1 MKPEEG
7 KESDPF
13 AGIEYVV
20 ADDKRFVQKLG
31 VGPEVYSSLRIIRG
45 AGDAIKLT
53 TAATAGAAVASSGA
67 VATTFFAG
75 SGWLAAI
82 GLGAAAVTPIGWVV
96 AAAVV
101 SGGAYF
107 GALKAYRAYEGQLV
121 DTIPRWINTPIDLM
135 GTAIV
140 DLLGGVALCVARSDD
155 KICDAEREHI
165 RDYFAEEWGV
175 DRAYSTAALR
185 LLEDNLEKATLEER
199 VAGFL
204 AFAEENPDCNIGA
217 LSERVRSLLEALV
230 EVDGRVD
237 PDEEAAIES
246 VMQQLR
252 QHGKRRKRAL
262 PDLRQTWIGR
272 TILGLSSAEAQ
283 DETSVAFAREDPAR
297 PRSSRPE
304 MGA

>member
-7 KESDPF
+7 MESDPF
-13 AGIEYVV
+13 AEIEYVV

-31 VGPEVYSSLRIIRG
+31 VGPEVYGSLRIVRG
-45 AGDAIKLT
+45 AGDVIKVA
-53 TAATAGAAVASSGA
+53 TAATAGATAASSGA

-82 GLGAAAVTPIGWVV
+82 GLGAAAVTPIGWVI

-140 DLLGGVALCVARSDD
+140 DLLGGVALCVARSAG

-165 RDYFAEEWGV
+165 RDYFVQEWGGRSRILNCGT
-175 DRAYSTAALR
+175 RA
-185 LLEDNLEKATLEER
+185 
-199 VAGFL
+199 AG
-204 AFAEENPDCNIGA
+204 
-217 LSERVRSLLEALV
+217 
-230 EVDGRVD
+230 
-237 PDEEAAIES
+237 
-246 VMQQLR
+246 
-252 QHGKRRKRAL
+252 
-262 PDLRQTWIGR
+262 
-272 TILGLSSAEAQ
+272 
-283 DETSVAFAREDPAR
+283 REP
-297 PRSSRPE
+297 
-304 MGA
+304 